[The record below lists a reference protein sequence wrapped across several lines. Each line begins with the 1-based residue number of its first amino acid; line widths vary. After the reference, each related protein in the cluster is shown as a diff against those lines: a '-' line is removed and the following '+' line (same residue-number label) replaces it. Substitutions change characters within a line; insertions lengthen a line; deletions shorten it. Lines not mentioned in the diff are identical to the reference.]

1 MGAKIEE
8 IFTIEEFLQNKLSE
22 IKWKSL
28 SPSLSLSLSLSLFCV
43 CVCVCVWKLS
53 SLVFHKIPVTK
64 LHVSV

>member
-28 SPSLSLSLSLSLFCV
+28 SPSLSLSLSLSLLCV
-43 CVCVCVWKLS
+43 CVCMCVKTILPSFPQNS
-53 SLVFHKIPVTK
+53 SHKVAC
-64 LHVSV
+64 